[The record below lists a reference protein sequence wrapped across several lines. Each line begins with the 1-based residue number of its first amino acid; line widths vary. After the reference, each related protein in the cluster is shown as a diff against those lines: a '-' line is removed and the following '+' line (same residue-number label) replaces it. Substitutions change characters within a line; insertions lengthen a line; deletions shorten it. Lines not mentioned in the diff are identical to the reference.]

1 MEQPRSLG
9 TGWAGTSANLPQ
21 EQTYGKGGP
30 ASQVGLRSERELGGY
45 CLIPDWCW
53 GDREKVADPGGRLGA
68 KSPSSI
74 PGLKKLSKKIL
85 IWQGHRR
92 SLSLALEK
100 QSRLH
105 SPKNTTW
112 KYSVE
117 KGFCGQ
123 ICLGN
128 TIDQHTYTH
137 PISGLFI
144 VSLLKALKS
153 LAINK

>member
-1 MEQPRSLG
+1 MATVSHLTDAGG
-9 TGWAGTSANLPQ
+9 TERRLLA
-21 EQTYGKGGP
+21 
-30 ASQVGLRSERELGGY
+30 QVGG
-45 CLIPDWCW
+45 W
-53 GDREKVADPGGRLGA
+53 VA

-74 PGLKKLSKKIL
+74 PGLKKLGKKIL

-92 SLSLALEK
+92 SLSLDLEE

-144 VSLLKALKS
+144 VSLLKALQS
-153 LAINK
+153 LAINKHKFLFWFNLTFPIFI